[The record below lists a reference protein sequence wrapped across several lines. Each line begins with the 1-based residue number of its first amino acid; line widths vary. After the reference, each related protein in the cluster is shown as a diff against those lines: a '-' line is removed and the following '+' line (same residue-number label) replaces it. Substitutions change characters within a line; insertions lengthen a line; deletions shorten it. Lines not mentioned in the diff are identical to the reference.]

1 MHQKEKLNLFS
12 LTMIVVSLVIGMG
25 IFKTPATIA
34 AKSGTETIFFAA
46 WLIGG
51 FVALCGAITYA
62 EIGQRLPVIGG
73 YYKIFAHCYHPSV
86 GFTVNI
92 LILISNAASL
102 AVVALIG
109 ADYVSDL
116 LYGKPSG
123 TLFNVVVSCT
133 AVALF
138 YGVNLLGLKTSSRTQ
153 NFLMVVKIALVLLL
167 ISTFFT
173 GLRVEPHG
181 YNDGI
186 IYSAENHGTAFLLII
201 SLVAVFFTYGGYQQT
216 INFGGEIKYSSTMQ
230 KGVLTG
236 ILLVLFLYLS
246 INYTY
251 VHVIGFDKMKNAN
264 AIGALLCEAWFGRA
278 GAKVF
283 DLAMVLSVLAYVNV
297 ILLSN
302 PRAMFAMSEDGLLPK
317 IFRYR
322 HPKTHALVPGLTIYA
337 IITVVITF
345 FGKGVDDVLSFS
357 MFLDCIGMSTSAA
370 TLFILR
376 KRHEGDSAVTGSFTK
391 IVPVLTALFVCAYG
405 FVAAAVIID
414 KPIAALIGVILLALF
429 LALYF
434 VFHHKKRGKHK
445 QADNLLERELKIS
458 EANDTN

>member
-1 MHQKEKLNLFS
+1 MQGKEKLNLFS

-34 AKSGTETIFFAA
+34 AKSGTSTIFFIA
-46 WLIGG
+46 WIIGG
-51 FVALCGAITYA
+51 FVALCGALTYA
-62 EIGQRLPVIGG
+62 EIGQRLPVVGG
-73 YYKIFAHCYHPSV
+73 YYKIFAHCYHPAI
-86 GFTVNI
+86 GFTVNV

-123 TLFNVVVSCT
+123 TLFNVAVSAT

-153 NFLMVVKIALVLLL
+153 NFLTVVKIALIVLL

-186 IYSAENHGTAFLLII
+186 VYRHEEKSTAFLLIV

-216 INFGGEIKYSSTMQ
+216 INFGGEIKSSATMQ
-230 KGVLTG
+230 RGVLAG
-236 ILLVLFLYLS
+236 ILIVLFLYLS

-251 VHVIGFDKMKNAN
+251 VKVIGFDKMKNAN
-264 AIGALLCEAWFGRA
+264 AIGALLCEAWFGTW

-283 DLAMVLSVLAYVNV
+283 DLSMVLSVLAYVNV

-302 PRAMFAMSEDGLLPK
+302 PRVMYAMSEDGMLPK
-317 IFRYR
+317 IFKYR
-322 HPKTHALVPGLTIYA
+322 HPKTDALVPGLTVYA
-337 IITVVITF
+337 AMTIAVTF
-345 FGKGVDDVLSFS
+345 FGKGVDNVLSFS

-376 KRHEGDSAVTGSFTK
+376 KRKQGDASVTGS
-391 IVPVLTALFVCAYG
+391 LTRILPLLTILFVSAYG
-405 FVAAAVIID
+405 FVATAVVIDNPQAAITGIS
-414 KPIAALIGVILLALF
+414 LLALF

-434 VFHHKKRGKHK
+434 VFYHKK
-445 QADNLLERELKIS
+445 QAV
-458 EANDTN
+458 

>member
-1 MHQKEKLNLFS
+1 MKEKEKLSLFS

-25 IFKTPATIA
+25 IFKTPSTIA
-34 AKSGTETIFFAA
+34 AKSGTEPIFFAV
-46 WLIGG
+46 WIIGG
-51 FVALCGAITYA
+51 FVALCGALTYA

-102 AVVALIG
+102 AVIALIG

-116 LYGKPSG
+116 LYGQPSG
-123 TLFNVVVSCT
+123 TLFNIVVASVT
-133 AVALF
+133 VGLF
-138 YGVNLLGLKTSSRTQ
+138 YGVNLLGLRTSSRTQ
-153 NFLMVVKIALVLLL
+153 NFLMIVKIALILLL

-173 GLRVEPHG
+173 GLHVAPHG

-186 IYSAENHGTAFLLII
+186 VYRTTEHSTSFLLIV

-216 INFGGEIKYSSTMQ
+216 INFGGEIKSTAAMQ
-230 KGVLTG
+230 RGILTG
-236 ILLVLFLYLS
+236 IVLVVFLYLA

-251 VHVIGFDKMKNAN
+251 VQVIGFEKMKNAN
-264 AIGALLCEAWFGRA
+264 AIGALLCEAWFGTA

-302 PRAMFAMSEDGLLPK
+302 PRAMFAMSEDGMLPK

-322 HPKTHALVPGLTIYA
+322 HPETGALVPGLTVYA
-337 IITVVITF
+337 IVTVLITF

-357 MFLDCIGMSTSAA
+357 MFLDCIGMATSTF

-376 KRHEGDSAVTGSFTK
+376 KRHEGDDAVTGSLTK
-391 IVPVLTALFVCAYG
+391 ILPAITALFICAYG
-405 FVAAAVIID
+405 FVATAVIID
-414 KPIAALIGVILLALF
+414 KPIAALTGVCLLVLF
-429 LALYF
+429 LLLYF
-434 VFHHKKRGKHK
+434 IFHHRKDR
-445 QADNLLERELKIS
+445 
-458 EANDTN
+458 

>member
-1 MHQKEKLNLFS
+1 MQGKEKLNLFS

-34 AKSGTETIFFAA
+34 AKSGTPTIFFAA
-46 WLIGG
+46 WIIGG
-51 FVALCGAITYA
+51 FIALCGALTYA

-73 YYKIFAHCYHPSV
+73 YYKIFSHCYHPAI
-86 GFTVNI
+86 GFTVNV

-116 LYGKPSG
+116 LYGRPSG
-123 TLFNVVVSCT
+123 VFFNVGVSAT

-153 NFLMVVKIALVLLL
+153 NFLTLVKIALILLL

-173 GLRVEPHG
+173 GITVEPHG
-181 YNDGI
+181 YNDGTV
-186 IYSAENHGTAFLLII
+186 YRYDGSNTALLII
-201 SLVAVFFTYGGYQQT
+201 LSMVAVFFTYGGYQQT
-216 INFGGEIKYSSTMQ
+216 INFGGEIKSSATMQ
-230 KGVLTG
+230 RGVVIG
-236 ILLVLFLYLS
+236 ILVVLFLYLS

-251 VHVIGFDKMKNAN
+251 VKVIGFDKMKNAN
-264 AIGALLCEAWFGRA
+264 AIGALLCEAWFGTA

-283 DLAMVLSVLAYVNV
+283 DLCMVLSVLAYVNV

-302 PRAMFAMSEDGLLPK
+302 PRVMYAMSEEKLLPK
-317 IFRYR
+317 IFQYR
-322 HPKTHALVPGLTIYA
+322 HPKTEALVPGLTVYA
-337 IITVVITF
+337 LLTIIVTF
-345 FGKGVDDVLSFS
+345 FGKGVDNVLSFS

-376 KRHEGDSAVTGSFTK
+376 KRKQGDGAVTGSLTK
-391 IVPVLTALFVCAYG
+391 VLPILAVLFVTAYG
-405 FVAAAVIID
+405 FVATAVVID
-414 KPIAALIGVILLALF
+414 NPKAALTAVSLLVFFVL
-429 LALYF
+429 LYF
-434 VFHHKKRGKHK
+434 VVYHGKHEK
-445 QADNLLERELKIS
+445 KHG
-458 EANDTN
+458 